1 MTQQG
6 VDHLWRLIQ
15 ADDTSAFEQLYERY
29 WNVLYNTVYWR
40 VCDEDIAKD
49 IVQDLFITLW
59 EKRKSIIINETLE
72 GYLKVMARNKVLN
85 HFKAAAIR
93 QKHSQSAGHLITE
106 INNTEDLVI
115 ANNINKY
122 YHAAIGRLPEKM
134 REIYIL
140 NKEKGLSID
149 EIADQ
154 LSLSVQTVK
163 NQLTSAAKK
172 IRAELEPLLDNPTFA
187 TGGSLLLLC
196 SIMLQ
201 LKTAL

>member
-1 MTQQG
+1 MAQQG
-6 VDHLWRLIQ
+6 VDHLWGLIQ
-15 ADDTSAFEQLYERY
+15 ADNANAFEQLYELY
-29 WNVLYNTVYWR
+29 WDALYNTVYWR

-59 EKRKSIIINETLE
+59 EKRKSILIHETLE

-85 HFKAAAIR
+85 HFKAAATR

-106 INNTEDLVI
+106 VNSTEDLLI
-115 ANNINKY
+115 AKEVNRY
-122 YHAAIGRLPEKM
+122 YQAAIRRLPEKM
-134 REIYIL
+134 REIYLL

-154 LSLSVQTVK
+154 LSLSAQTVK

-172 IRAELEPLLDNPTFA
+172 IRAELEPLLNNPKLVS
-187 TGGSLLLLC
+187 GCLVLLLA
-196 SIMLQ
+196 Q
-201 LKTAL
+201 LYFM